1 MPIHLRRFYIQQIT
15 KFVEE
20 QNNKMKETNPS
31 TNKVNRPV
39 FSPK

>member
-1 MPIHLRRFYIQQIT
+1 MPIHLRRFYIRQIS

-20 QNNKMKETNPS
+20 HNNKMQEDRPS

-39 FSPK
+39 FNRK